1 MLLQHNKYRRNHGA
15 AALQLSADLT
25 KNAQLY
31 AAYVAKHGTVAHSN
45 PKDRPDVGE
54 SVAEM
59 CTKEGVLPT
68 AEHVVDK
75 W

>member
-1 MLLQHNKYRRNHGA
+1 MIHDVAPLTLNPQLNKE
-15 AALQLSADLT
+15 
-25 KNAQLY
+25 AQIY
-31 AAYVAKHGTVAHSN
+31 AAYAAKHASVEHSN
-45 PKDRPDVGE
+45 PDTRPDVGE

-68 AEHVVDK
+68 AEHVVSK